1 MKETEILKELKTLK
15 QKKSFWMIPP
25 GSLKDAAL
33 VFTKPLTLI
42 VNLFLETGI
51 RPGSWKV
58 AKVIHLYKSGCMAEI
73 ENLQTNCSSPRFV
86 KEFGENSLQAADS
99 SSTAS

>member
-1 MKETEILKELKTLK
+1 
-15 QKKSFWMIPP
+15 MIPP
-25 GSLKDAAL
+25 GSFKDVAL

-42 VNLFLETGI
+42 INLFLETGI
-51 RPGSWKV
+51 GPGSWKV

-73 ENLQTNCSSPRFV
+73 ENLQTNRSSPYFV
-86 KEFGENSLQAADS
+86 KEFGENSLQAAYR